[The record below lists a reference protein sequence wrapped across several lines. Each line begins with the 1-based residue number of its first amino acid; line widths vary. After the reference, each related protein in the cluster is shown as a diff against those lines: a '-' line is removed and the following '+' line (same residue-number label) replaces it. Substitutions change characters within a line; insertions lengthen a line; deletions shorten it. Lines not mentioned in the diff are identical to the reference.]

1 MELIAEIVFGLIAWL
16 FEKAY
21 RAKHPELLGKPAEEL
36 ALTFAKLQ
44 LIYFPWAFRLLFL
57 SPLLPVALIVA
68 GAIMKADMLLVVLIA
83 VGVWFLE
90 ILWLGLRAIPIMK
103 FAAIAEPNKVAMQ
116 DYFSE
121 NKAAVIA
128 LALKDPQVV
137 STHKKLKKF
146 YVNRGIKNIRTD
158 LYLDSYSVKD

>member
-1 MELIAEIVFGLIAWL
+1 MELIAGIFIGLIAWL

-44 LIYFPWAFRLLFL
+44 LIYFPKALRRLLL
-57 SPLLPVALIVA
+57 SPLLPIALIVA
-68 GAIMKADMLLVVLIA
+68 GAIIKADMLLVVLIA

-90 ILWLGLRAIPIMK
+90 LFWTGLGAIPQMK
-103 FAAIAEPNKVAMQ
+103 FAAIVEPNKVAMQ

-137 STHKKLKKF
+137 SAHKKLTKF
-146 YVNRGIKNIRTD
+146 YVNRAIKNIRTD
-158 LYLDSYSVKD
+158 LYPGF